1 MSALQNRMILG
12 SGILLAA
19 AVGLGAFGSHAL
31 EGRVDEAD
39 ILIYKT
45 ANQYHFIHALGILIL
60 AAFVKKIHSQPL
72 KWGALLLFAGIV
84 LFSGSL
90 YTLALSKALIGER
103 LSFLGMVTPVGGV
116 AFIVGWLIP
125 ALSLRKKLSSNYKPD
140 QT

>member
-19 AVGLGAFGSHAL
+19 AVGLGAFGAHAL
-31 EGRVDEAD
+31 KGRIDEAD

-45 ANQYHFIHALGILIL
+45 ANHYHFIHALGILIL
-60 AAFVKKIHSQPL
+60 ASFVKKVHSQPL
-72 KWGALLLFAGIV
+72 KWGALFLFAGIV

-90 YTLALSKALIGER
+90 YALALSKAIIGER
-103 LSFLGMVTPVGGV
+103 LDFLGMVPPFGGL
-116 AFIVGWLIP
+116 AFIIGWLIP
-125 ALSLRKKLSSNYKPD
+125 ALSVRKKLNSNYKPD